1 MNFVEMTKSELK
13 YNKSTIIEWLAV
25 LLNLG
30 FTVLFQLE
38 NQWAFVCGILGP
50 LLLSVLSFK
59 RKLFA
64 DVLLQWIYAVL
75 ALYGYFQHFSGTA
88 WTESPWLHGLGI
100 AVGLAGGWTM
110 GFVLQTK
117 TTAALPYL
125 DAIITTFSLWATVL
139 LMNGFESAWLYFIFI
154 NIISS
159 FMFYRRNL
167 RWIGLLFVLYTVL
180 AIQGYFHIFK

>member
-1 MNFVEMTKSELK
+1 MSKSEFK
-13 YNKSTIIEWLAV
+13 YNRSTLFEWLTV

-64 DVLLQWIYAVL
+64 DVFLQLVYTGL
-75 ALYGYFQHFSGTA
+75 AIYGYFQHLEWAVWPERNF
-88 WTESPWLHGLGI
+88 LHVMGI
-100 AVGLAGGWTM
+100 SVAIGFGCAM
-110 GFVLQTK
+110 GYALKTK
-117 TTAALPYL
+117 TSAALPYL
-125 DAIITTFSLWATVL
+125 DALITTFSLWATIL
-139 LMNGFESAWLYFIFI
+139 LMNGFESAWLYFIVI
-154 NIISS
+154 NIVSS
-159 FMFYRRNL
+159 FMYYWRNL
-167 RWIGLLFVLYTVL
+167 KWIGLLFVLYTVL